1 MCFPHPKFQSH
12 IYLNLIIQ
20 DHKANLAICTNPES
34 PDKMSNYI
42 KASFEIVGAFFFL
55 IGVAVCGTVVLL
67 SCAIAEHIYQHL
79 CLQL

>member
-1 MCFPHPKFQSH
+1 MFPPKFQAH
-12 IYLNLIIQ
+12 IYLNLIIR

-34 PDKMSNYI
+34 PDEMSNYI
-42 KASFEIVGAFFFL
+42 KASFEIVGAFFFFK